1 VRTRTAGWALFLGC
15 LLLLSFAATTPYSK
29 TADLALISL
38 RLALVAVLS
47 ILVVR
52 ERWRHRDDQQ
62 QRESHP
68 SSDAGDTILRRF
80 RRWYY
85 DEQKHPGSAARHLR
99 QKQRGINIKR

>member
-1 VRTRTAGWALFLGC
+1 VRGKAAGWALFLGC

-38 RLALVAVLS
+38 SLAIVVVLS

-62 QRESHP
+62 QGDTRSR
-68 SSDAGDTILRRF
+68 SDAGNTILQRF

-85 DEQKHPGSAARHLR
+85 DEQKYSR
-99 QKQRGINIKR
+99 

>member
-1 VRTRTAGWALFLGC
+1 MAAIFRSAGVRGKTAGWALFVGC

-29 TADLALISL
+29 AADLALISL

-52 ERWRHRDDQQ
+52 ERYRLRDDERP
-62 QRESHP
+62 RERHSR
-68 SSDAGDTILRRF
+68 SDPGDTILQRF

-85 DEQKHPGSAARHLR
+85 DEPKHPG
-99 QKQRGINIKR
+99 

>member
-1 VRTRTAGWALFLGC
+1 MKGTIGAWALFLLC
-15 LLLLSFAATTPYSK
+15 LFLLSFAATTPYSK

-52 ERWRHRDDQQ
+52 ERWRHADAQPKDA
-62 QRESHP
+62 HP
-68 SSDAGDTILRRF
+68 SSDAGDSILQRL

-85 DEQKHPGSAARHLR
+85 DAEDHP
-99 QKQRGINIKR
+99 N

>member
-1 VRTRTAGWALFLGC
+1 MKGKLGAWAIFLAC
-15 LLLLSFAATTPYSK
+15 LLLLSFAATTHYSK

-52 ERWRHRDDQQ
+52 ERWRYRDDRQQ
-62 QRESHP
+62 SASHP
-68 SSDAGDTILRRF
+68 KSDAGDSILQRF

-85 DEQKHPGSAARHLR
+85 GELTHST
-99 QKQRGINIKR
+99 